1 MLRQDF
7 IYPEGIYLDGNSLGL
22 TSHASVQAIGRRLQ
36 EWQEQAVNGWESWF
50 GLAETLSPTLADLMG
65 ARPEEVIATGS
76 ITMNLHALL
85 ATFYQPTAQKKHL
98 VATALDFPSDLYA
111 LQSWAERHDAELR
124 LIPSRDGYTLN
135 DEDIA
140 AAFQED
146 VALVLLPTV
155 LYASGQL
162 LDIQKY
168 ALLAQQ
174 KNIVLGVDAAHSAG
188 SVPHH
193 LHAWGVD
200 FAVWCSYKYLN
211 AGPGAPGGLFV
222 HEKHFDRL
230 PGLRGWWGHQKASTF
245 EMRSYFTPE
254 HGAGAYQI
262 STPSI
267 LALAGLE
274 GALEAF
280 RKVGIEEIRARSLE
294 LTTHFMKLLDEHT
307 PELRVVTP
315 REVHRRGGHVSV
327 QHPQARLL
335 SLALREKGI
344 VPDFR
349 APDILRMAPVA
360 LYNTEEELQQ
370 TVQVLRELLDTRSYM
385 AFEQKST
392 RVV

>member
-7 IYPEGIYLDGNSLGL
+7 IYPKGIYLDGNSLGL
-22 TSHASVQAIGRRLQ
+22 TSHASVKAIHRRLQ

-65 ARPEEVIATGS
+65 AKPEEVVATGS

-85 ATFYQPTAQKKHL
+85 ATFYQPTAQKRHL

-111 LQSWAERHDAELR
+111 LQSWADRHQAELR
-124 LIPSRDGYTLN
+124 LIPSRDGYTLE

-162 LDIQKY
+162 LDIQRY
-168 ALLAQQ
+168 AALAQQ
-174 KNIVLGVDAAHSAG
+174 KGMVLGVDAAHSAG
-188 SVPHH
+188 SVPHS
-193 LHAWGVD
+193 LHDWGVD

-222 HEKHFDRL
+222 HEKHFDCL
-230 PGLRGWWGHQKASTF
+230 PGLRGWWGHQKSSTF
-245 EMRSYFTPE
+245 EMRPYFTPE

-280 RKVGIEEIRARSLE
+280 RKVSIQQIRARSLE
-294 LTTHFMKLLDEHT
+294 LTTHFIQLLEEHT
-307 PELRVVTP
+307 PELRGVTP
-315 REVHRRGGHVSV
+315 REAHRRGGHVSV

-335 SLALREKGI
+335 SLALRARGI

-349 APDILRMAPVA
+349 APDLLRMAPVA
-360 LYNTEEELQQ
+360 LYNTEEELLE
-370 TVQVLRELLDTRSYM
+370 TVQVLRELLDSETYLE
-385 AFEQKST
+385 FEQQST